1 MRAAIKATIDYH
13 GVPLV
18 CEFSY
23 YAGSGGTLETPPE
36 PEMAEL
42 SSVKAG
48 AVEIIDVFTEE
59 QLFEIGDACLEWY
72 RDERNYQASEHADMQ
87 RKERALGRL

>member
-1 MRAAIKATIDYH
+1 MRATIDYK

-23 YAGSGGTLETPPE
+23 YAGCGGTRETPPE

-42 SSVKAG
+42 ASVKAG
-48 AVEIIDVFTEE
+48 AVEIIDVFNED

-72 RDERNYQASEHADMQ
+72 RDDRAYQMTEHADML
-87 RKERALGRL
+87 REDRALGNT